1 MKNVMFVDDE
11 SRILDGIRRMMYA
24 ERKRW
29 NMEFALGGEAA
40 LQALEAKPFDIVVTD
55 MRMPG
60 MDGATLLT
68 RVREISPI
76 TVRIILSGHTE
87 LEAAM
92 RAIPVAHRFLA
103 KPCNASALR
112 EAIERTCK
120 LQDLLNNEEIRRV
133 VSGIAELPSSQVSFN
148 ALTETLNDPA
158 VTLERLTA
166 VIEKDMAMTAKV
178 LQFAN
183 SGFFGATQV
192 MTTVAGGVGYLG
204 VDTIKNLAL
213 NVKAFRVLEPHPA
226 VLPGFWEELS
236 SRANRTVGI
245 INKLPLE
252 KEALE
257 VAVVAGFLHDIGD
270 LIAAGYIPEI
280 FAGMLASA
288 KEGGSKAYESEEKKL
303 GFSHAEI
310 GAYLLGIWGL
320 PQPIVDAIAHHHHP
334 TRVPHMGLDPIT
346 AVYVADLLADGGT
359 PAQADQDTLNELGLA
374 QQFAEWQKSLPQQ
387 ALAAKA

>member
-1 MKNVMFVDDE
+1 MFVDDE

-24 ERKRW
+24 ERKHW
-29 NMEFALGGEAA
+29 NMEFALGGDAA
-40 LQALEAKPFDIVVTD
+40 LKAFETKSFDIVVTD

-60 MDGATLLT
+60 MDGAALLT
-68 RVREISPI
+68 KVREISPI

-120 LQDLLNNEEIRRV
+120 LQDSLNNDDIRRV
-133 VSGIAELPSSQVSFN
+133 VSGIAELPSSQASFD
-148 ALTETLNDPA
+148 ALTQALADPA

-166 VIEKDMAMTAKV
+166 VIEKDMAMSAKV

-213 NVKAFRVLEPHPA
+213 NVKAFRVLELHSAVPA
-226 VLPGFWEELS
+226 EFWEKLS
-236 SRANRTVGI
+236 ARANRMVAI
-245 INKLPLE
+245 INELPLE
-252 KEALE
+252 KGDLE
-257 VAVVAGFLHDIGD
+257 VAAVAGFLHEIGD
-270 LIAAGYIPEI
+270 LILAGYMPEL
-280 FAGMLASA
+280 FAGMLRSA
-288 KEGGSKAYESEEKKL
+288 QESACRAFEAEEKKL
-303 GFSHAEI
+303 GFSQAEI
-310 GAYLLGIWGL
+310 GGYLLGIWGL
-320 PQPIVDAIAHHHHP
+320 PPQIAEAIAHQHHP
-334 TRVPHMGLDPIT
+334 TLAPRKGLDPAT
-346 AVYVADLLADGGT
+346 AVYAANLLAEGGSL
-359 PAQADQDTLNELGLA
+359 PPSDQACLQELGFTEK
-374 QQFAEWQKSLPQQ
+374 FAEWQKGLSQQ
-387 ALAAKA
+387 VVAASA